1 MPRYISL
8 FRFTEQGAKAL
19 NKSPARARAY
29 AKAAAKNGIRIVGQ
43 DWTVGQY
50 DGVLIIEADS
60 DQEALHSLADLAA
73 QGNIR
78 TETMRALVD
87 TEFEAIVK

>member
-43 DWTVGQY
+43 YWTVGQY

-60 DQEALHSLADLAA
+60 DQEALHSLAELAA